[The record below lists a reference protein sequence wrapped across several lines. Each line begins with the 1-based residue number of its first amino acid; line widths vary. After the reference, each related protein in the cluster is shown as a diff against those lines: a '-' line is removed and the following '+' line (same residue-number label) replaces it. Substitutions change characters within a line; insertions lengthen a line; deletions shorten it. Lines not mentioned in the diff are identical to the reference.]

1 MIRRIF
7 ANNEMVGWITGK
19 VQGVYI
25 LELDF
30 ESMESLPTKYDRVE
44 ARDIFKSFGFNNP
57 DDEEYFKEYK
67 EFDDILKDLEKLF
80 KMIFKGDV
88 SMIIKEEIKG
98 G

>member
-7 ANNEMVGWITGK
+7 INNEMVGWISGK

-30 ESMESLPTKYDRVE
+30 ESMESLPTKCNRVE

-57 DDEEYFKEYK
+57 DNEEYFKEYE
-67 EFDDILKDLEKLF
+67 EFNGILKDLEKLF
-80 KMIFKGDV
+80 KKIFKGDV
-88 SMIIKEEIKG
+88 SMIIKEGFI
-98 G
+98 